1 MRLILALGML
11 LTCLV
16 APARAHAQS
25 TAPENQTRFPHAQH
39 EKLFP
44 QCSGCHQGIPTGDRA
59 TSFPD
64 SALCGECHNNRDQQ
78 KVAWSTPY
86 HAPSNLKFSHRE
98 HDRQSG
104 AKSENCSTCHAPRSP
119 SWMHV
124 ERATPAQ
131 CRSCHTHNAAAHF
144 SVDNRCAT
152 CHLTLAQATRLP
164 LARLAAFQKPES
176 HEKGDFAQRH
186 GTVAAAAQSQC
197 AFCHA
202 KESCARCHVNGTRV
216 AAQFGLLADAR
227 VATLVA
233 GRKAVYVAPATHRA
247 AAFLDTHGK
256 LASANVQSCANC
268 HARSSCQ
275 ACHTGTGAAE
285 TIRQLP
291 IAEKGSAAGVQIIR
305 VNTPWNS
312 STDVGAASSHIALG
326 PATAGRFANDDQ
338 PRKAQVHAPGFA
350 RTHGAPAA
358 SGQLTCEGCHSRSYC
373 ADCHGGESKRR
384 FHVANF
390 ASRHAPEARPR
401 NRLPAVSQSRGVLPR
416 LSHSGRAELNRS
428 QQCWIPLRPA
438 TLGAATWSGRT
449 AGFTE
454 LHQLSHAKRLHAVSF
469 AKRPA
474 NQPARS
480 GFRREAHV
488 ESQSTHLPALPF
500 QGSVRL
506 PLTPS
511 ASFHVHREQYDQTH
525 TPLHP
530 FTITLCAARDHGLQR
545 HRLWSIR
552 QRGPPTIKRR
562 RASGGNTHRRR
573 CECNHAAKRRCRGA

>member
-390 ASRHAPEARPR
+390 ASRHAPEAYGRETDCQQCHNPEVFCR
-401 NRLPAVSQSRGVLPR
+401 GCHIQVGLSSTGRSNVGFHSALPLWVLQHGQAARQGLQSCTSCHTQKDCMQCHSQSGRRISPHGPDFDARRMWKANRLTCLRCHFKDPFDSR
-416 LSHSGRAELNRS
+416 
-428 QQCWIPLRPA
+428 
-438 TLGAATWSGRT
+438 
-449 AGFTE
+449 
-454 LHQLSHAKRLHAVSF
+454 
-469 AKRPA
+469 
-474 NQPARS
+474 
-480 GFRREAHV
+480 
-488 ESQSTHLPALPF
+488 
-500 QGSVRL
+500 
-506 PLTPS
+506 
-511 ASFHVHREQYDQTH
+511 
-525 TPLHP
+525 
-530 FTITLCAARDHGLQR
+530 
-545 HRLWSIR
+545 
-552 QRGPPTIKRR
+552 
-562 RASGGNTHRRR
+562 
-573 CECNHAAKRRCRGA
+573 